1 MGYLVGL
8 TLAVGTG
15 LFTTVV
21 GLDRDRALYPVILLV
36 IASYYCLFAVMAGGN
51 ALGSEIG
58 GFAVFAVAATIGFRT
73 NLWIVATALAGHGLF
88 DWSHGQLIENSGVP
102 GWWPSFCGAFDV
114 AAGAY
119 LAWRLLSG
127 RIEATDRS
135 SFGWQ
140 IRSGVEAELA
150 AARAAGREGDPVAGF
165 RHLERAHVLGQ
176 ESTVQ
181 HVRVHLHM
189 LAWGIRHHDMRQA
202 IGQILRLIGAAAGTW
217 ASLVPRGN
225 TGGSNV
231 SAFRSMA
238 IPDDLA
244 AQIARARASLA
255 RVQGSEPD

>member
-8 TLAVGTG
+8 TLAVGTA
-15 LFTTVV
+15 LFTTVA

-36 IASYYCLFAVMAGGN
+36 IASYYILFAVMGGGN
-51 ALGSEIG
+51 ALGRENA
-58 GFAVFAVAATIGFRT
+58 GFAVFAVAATIGFRA
-73 NLWIVATALAGHGLF
+73 NLWVVAAALAGHGLF
-88 DWSHGQLIENSGVP
+88 DWYHGQLIENSGVP
-102 GWWPSFCGAFDV
+102 SWWPSFCLAFDV

-127 RIEATDRS
+127 RIEATDRW

-140 IRSGVEAELA
+140 IRSAVEAELA
-150 AARAAGREGDPVAGF
+150 AARAAEREGDPAAGF

-176 ESTVQ
+176 GSTVQ

-189 LAWGIRHHDMRQA
+189 LIWGIRHHDMRQA

-217 ASLVPRGN
+217 AGLVPHGN

-231 SAFRSMA
+231 NAFRSMA

-244 AQIARARASLA
+244 DQIARARSSVAG
-255 RVQGSEPD
+255 VQSSGPG